1 MMLLAGLMFECPS
14 PLVRG
19 EKVPK
24 ADEGFVFPPEAFTFS
39 ALRRRFRR
47 HLAQKRRNAPF

>member
-1 MMLLAGLMFECPS
+1 MALAMPLFECPS

-24 ADEGFVFPPEAFTFS
+24 ADEGFVFPPEAI
-39 ALRRRFRR
+39 RRSRVARQ
-47 HLAQKRRNAPF
+47 HETRN

>member
-24 ADEGFVFPPEAFTFS
+24 ADEGFVFSPET
-39 ALRRRFRR
+39 LHRF
-47 HLAQKRRNAPF
+47 ATSG

>member
-1 MMLLAGLMFECPS
+1 MRNLAALSIERPS

-24 ADEGFVFPPEAFTFS
+24 ADEGFVFPPEAILSDMGTAAMVV
-39 ALRRRFRR
+39 AL
-47 HLAQKRRNAPF
+47 P